1 MLCAFCN
8 CASLMSYIN
17 PIRHGIRAFALLAK
31 KCNKKDDILFDKFP
45 FDVML
50 SCFLLMGIFVTKL
63 TLTKRS
69 IKQLIKIKQLN
80 FVVLLMNYLILPQ
93 PIVR

>member
-17 PIRHGIRAFALLAK
+17 PIRHGIRAFAVLAK

-45 FDVML
+45 FNVMVRC
-50 SCFLLMGIFVTKL
+50 SFCRG
-63 TLTKRS
+63 
-69 IKQLIKIKQLN
+69 
-80 FVVLLMNYLILPQ
+80 YL
-93 PIVR
+93 

>member
-45 FDVML
+45 FNATL
-50 SCFLLMGIFVTKL
+50 FLLMGIFVTE
-63 TLTKRS
+63 
-69 IKQLIKIKQLN
+69 
-80 FVVLLMNYLILPQ
+80 LILSKRN
-93 PIVR
+93 ISY